1 MERVGY
7 ETSLS
12 LKRIVI
18 DCVECMAASDNVVR
32 AGLTPKF
39 KDVAVL
45 VDMLTYRY
53 GSAESQKMK
62 GKTFGPHSLLY
73 DPPIDE
79 FSVVLTRL
87 EGQETEK
94 HEPIAG
100 PSILIVTRGAGKLE
114 VNNAQFDL
122 KDGYVYFI
130 GANVPISATAT
141 GSDGLE
147 FYRAFTVP
155 NQ

>member
-1 MERVGY
+1 
-7 ETSLS
+7 
-12 LKRIVI
+12 
-18 DCVECMAASDNVVR
+18 MAASDNVVR

-87 EGQETEK
+87 AQGDNET
-94 HEPIAG
+94 HQPIAG
-100 PSILIVTRGAGKLE
+100 PSILLVTRGAGKLE
-114 VNNAQFDL
+114 AGNSQFDL
-122 KDGYVYFI
+122 KDGYVYFV
-130 GANVPISATAT
+130 GANVSISATAT
-141 GSDGLE
+141 GEAGLE

-155 NQ
+155 S